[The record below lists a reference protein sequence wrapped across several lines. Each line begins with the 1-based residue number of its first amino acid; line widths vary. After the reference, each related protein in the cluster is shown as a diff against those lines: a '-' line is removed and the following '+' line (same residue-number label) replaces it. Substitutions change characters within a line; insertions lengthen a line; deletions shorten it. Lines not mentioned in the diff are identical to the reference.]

1 MRNGGSECVG
11 LGAVKGDAG
20 MKTEPGDLGA
30 SDLIWGES
38 VIDAKAQQSNTIR
51 DKPGASRS

>member
-1 MRNGGSECVG
+1 MHNGGSECVG

-20 MKTEPGDLGA
+20 MRTEPGDLGA
-30 SDLIWGES
+30 SDLIWEELL
-38 VIDAKAQQSNTIR
+38 IDAKAQKSNTIR